1 MGRAGPTVC
10 RRSGVH
16 RSVRKAHHA
25 AVRIYAATWPAGQT
39 PARTRAQLPAWLE
52 QRRIDGLESLSAVGF
67 PTTKHE
73 EWKYTNVG
81 PLTRLQFVAA
91 RSPTHD
97 AGAVETARKHA
108 LEGCL
113 TLLFVNGSY
122 RGPLD
127 DGADLPAGLTVLGL
141 SEAIQQKQP
150 RLEQH
155 LGQIASVRDN
165 SFTALNTALIGDGA
179 FICASTG
186 TRWERP
192 IQLLYVQGGTA
203 TPSAVHVR
211 NLIVAAPR
219 SAVSV
224 IETHVSLDGQPGLTT
239 AVTEIVCEDDA
250 RIEHYKVQHG
260 GAGAYHIGSV
270 QSSQGRN
277 SQVHSYAA
285 SFGGTLTRNDINAV
299 LGAEGAECS
308 LRGLFI
314 AAGQQHV
321 DYHTTIDHAAPHGS
335 SSQLYKSVLDQD
347 GTGVFNGKVVVRP
360 HAQKTSAE
368 QSSKNL
374 LLSDAAT
381 INAKPQLEI
390 FADDVRCTHGATVG
404 HVDEDALFYLR
415 ARGID
420 EAVARGLLIHAFANE
435 FVQQVRIP
443 ALADWLEDAICSQ
456 LPGGAMVRSL
466 A

>member
-1 MGRAGPTVC
+1 MHGNDLHSYV
-10 RRSGVH
+10 
-16 RSVRKAHHA
+16 
-25 AVRIYAATWPAGQT
+25 ATQT
-39 PARTRAQLPAWLE
+39 PPRVREQAPAWLK
-52 QRRIDGLESLSAVGF
+52 QRRSEGLESFGAIGF

-91 RSPTHD
+91 QDPAD
-97 AGAVETARKHA
+97 NAEVVEAARRHA
-108 LEGCL
+108 LAGCH
-113 TLLFVNGSY
+113 TLLYLNGRY
-122 RGPLD
+122 RACLD
-127 DGADLPAGLTVLGL
+127 DATDLPAGLIVSGLG
-141 SEAIQQKQP
+141 EAVQQNQP
-150 RLEQH
+150 KLEQH
-155 LGQIASVRDN
+155 LGQVASVRDN
-165 SFTALNTALIGDGA
+165 SFTALNTALIDDGA
-179 FICASTG
+179 FVFASTD
-186 TRWERP
+186 TRCERP
-192 IQLLYVQGGTA
+192 IQLLYVQVGTD

-224 IETHVSLDGQPGLTT
+224 VETYVSLDSQPGLTT
-239 AVTEIVCEDDA
+239 AVTEIVCEHDA
-250 RIEHYKVQHG
+250 RIEHYKAQNG
-260 GAGAYHIGSV
+260 GTGTYHIGSV

-285 SFGGTLTRNDINAV
+285 SFGGALTRNDINAV
-299 LGAEGAECS
+299 LQVEGAECS

-335 SSQLYKSVLDQD
+335 SNQLYKSVLDQD
-347 GTGVFNGKVVVRP
+347 GTGVFNGKVIVRP

-381 INAKPQLEI
+381 INVKPQLEI

-404 HVDEDALFYLR
+404 HVHEDELFYLR
-415 ARGID
+415 TRGID
-420 EAVARGLLIHAFANE
+420 EATARGLLIHAFANE
-435 FVQQVRIP
+435 LVQQVSIP
-443 ALADWLEDAICSQ
+443 ALAGWLEDALCSQ
-456 LPGGAMVRSL
+456 LPGGAVIRSL
-466 A
+466 T